1 MQRMKYSRV
10 RLPSSV
16 KEELAEAARSQRV
29 SATDL
34 LEWIVREWLARRPP
48 KRDVS
53 EEDIEE
59 LGKLLPPAI
68 APLVGSIKGGLPPSD
83 CVRGA
88 VQACLARK
96 YGR

>member
-1 MQRMKYSRV
+1 MERIKFSRV

-16 KEELAEAARSQRV
+16 KEELAEAARLKRV

-34 LEWIVREWLARRPP
+34 LEWIVREWLARCPR
-48 KRDVS
+48 RSAS

-59 LGKLLPPAI
+59 LRKRLPPEI
-68 APLVGSIKGGLPPSD
+68 APFVGCIKGGLPPSD
-83 CVRGA
+83 LVRGA
-88 VQACLARK
+88 VQAVLARK